1 MAVTSVDIDKQVL
14 DEAKQ
19 VFGVRT
25 NKEAIDLALRDAV
38 LRRQQLDAIDAL
50 AALPLDVDPQPI
62 VYGQA

>member
-38 LRRQQLDAIDAL
+38 MRRHQLDAIDAL
-50 AALPLDVDPQPI
+50 AALKVDRDPQP
-62 VYGQA
+62 VAYGDA

>member
-1 MAVTSVDIDKQVL
+1 MAITSVDIDKKIL
-14 DEAKQ
+14 DQAKQ

-50 AALPLDVDPQPI
+50 AALPVDADPQPI
-62 VYGQA
+62 HHGQV

>member
-38 LRRQQLDAIDAL
+38 MRRHQLAAVDAL
-50 AALPLDVDPQPI
+50 AALAVDDDPQPI
-62 VYGQA
+62 RYGGV